1 MLALREKGGGILR
14 RRIRRIARTFTAG
27 LVMLAMVTA
36 VTANIP
42 HTYKERVT
50 VTVKVDGSCRLV
62 RTSCDTVKCV
72 LDSLGIRVGQADLV
86 VPALHARVR
95 DGITISVTRVR
106 QELVE
111 VREPIRYETVRT
123 FAVSI
128 RPGQV
133 REIKPGENGERV
145 VRYIVRYED
154 GKPVSKSLVE
164 AKVVKKPVHRVVCI
178 GSRGRYTSR
187 GSFRTVRTLRMLAT
201 AYDPGPRSCGRFATG
216 RTAIGLRAGYGVV
229 AVDPRVIPLG
239 TPLYIEGYGYAI
251 AGDRGRSIKGN
262 RIDLG
267 FPTYA
272 EARRFGRRYVTVH
285 ILRRH

>member
-1 MLALREKGGGILR
+1 MRRKIL
-14 RRIRRIARTFTAG
+14 RIARTFTAG

-42 HTYKERVT
+42 HTCKELVT

-62 RTSCDTVKCV
+62 RTSCGTVKYV
-72 LDSLGIRVGQADLV
+72 LDSLGVRVGQADLV
-86 VPALHARVR
+86 VPALHSQVR
-95 DGITISVTRVR
+95 DGMTISVTRVR

-111 VREPIRYETVRT
+111 VRELIKYDTIKT
-123 FAVSI
+123 FTTSI
-128 RPGQV
+128 HPGQV
-133 REIKPGENGERV
+133 REIRSGENGERV

-154 GKPVSKSLVE
+154 EKPVSRSLVE
-164 AKVVKKPVHRVVCI
+164 ARVVKEPVHRVVCI

-201 AYDPGPRSCGRFATG
+201 AYDPGPRSCGKFATG
-216 RTAIGLRAGYGVV
+216 HTAIGLRAGYGVV
-229 AVDPRVIPLG
+229 AVDPSVIPLG

-251 AGDRGRSIKGN
+251 AGDRGRFIKNN

-267 FPTYA
+267 FPTYT
-272 EARRFGRRYVTVH
+272 EARRFGRKYVTVH
-285 ILRRH
+285 ILCRR